1 MSWCGSDIFR
11 WLAINRSNKEE
22 VEGGIQMTAQ
32 VIFIVSLVVFFVVC
46 IAVDMW
52 INGGQE

>member
-1 MSWCGSDIFR
+1 
-11 WLAINRSNKEE
+11 
-22 VEGGIQMTAQ
+22 MTAP